1 MMIYFPGTV
10 SGLSA
15 SPVPYL
21 GVDVGKVMR
30 ILIDPQRRNR
40 VEVAK

>member
-1 MMIYFPGTV
+1 
-10 SGLSA
+10 
-15 SPVPYL
+15 L

-30 ILIDPQRRNR
+30 ILVDRQRRNR

>member
-1 MMIYFPGTV
+1 
-10 SGLSA
+10 
-15 SPVPYL
+15 L